1 MIITALERARR
12 RNRFDVYVNGRFA
25 LALGV
30 ALAQEQGL
38 HAGMEV
44 TEQDLQALR
53 KEDERRRAY
62 EAALNL
68 LSYRPR
74 SERELRL
81 RLRRRRFE
89 PATIDETVE
98 RLKTLHYL
106 DDAAFAEFWRESR
119 DIVSPRSGRLIRS
132 ELLSKGVDSETA
144 TAAIEGLDDEDA
156 AYRAAR
162 KRLSALA
169 GESEEVFRRRL
180 SGFLARRGFNYDVVR
195 RTVDRCLREM
205 DEGMA

>member
-12 RNRFDVYVNGRFA
+12 RGRLDVYVNGRFA

-44 TEQDLQALR
+44 TEDVLQALR
-53 KEDERRRAY
+53 QEDERRRAY
-62 EAALNL
+62 EAALHL

-74 SERELRL
+74 SEKELRL

-89 PATIDETVE
+89 PPVIDETVE

-106 DDAAFAEFWRESR
+106 DDAAFAEFWKESR
-119 DIVSPRSGRLIRS
+119 DIVSPRSSRLIRS

-144 TAAIEGLDDEDA
+144 TAAIAGLDDEDA

-180 SGFLARRGFNYDVVR
+180 SGFLARRGFNYDTVR
-195 RTVDRCLREM
+195 RVVQRCWQDL
-205 DEGMA
+205 GGG